1 MDDYIEFI
9 VRGHGS
15 DIWSDLSKPMLIPED
30 LYVARLGLKNFST
43 YNNIPNVEVNVN
55 NKLKIKVPDHE
66 YKLFSLETGAYE
78 LKMIAK
84 QIHNWIGVKYPH
96 LKDVE
101 ENFQLVGNEATSKA
115 EFIFKD
121 GYGVD
126 FNVPASMHKILGFAK
141 NKKIEGLGRYPAK
154 EIINIVTVTQIVFN
168 CSVTTSN
175 YINGKESPFLYNCG
189 IDVPVGYRL
198 SRELTDISYKK
209 LTTTQLSRIRVWVVD
224 QDGAPVNLRDDELT
238 VTLSLQL
245 KPHAAKV
252 SIV

>member
-9 VRGHGS
+9 VRGRGS
-15 DIWSDLSKPMLIPED
+15 DIWSDLPRPMMIPED

-43 YNNIPNVEVNVN
+43 YNNIPNVESNVN
-55 NKLKIKVPDHE
+55 NKLKIKVPGHA

-84 QIHNWIGVKYPH
+84 QIHNWISVTYPL

-101 ENFQLVGNEATSKA
+101 DDFQLIGNEATSKA
-115 EFIFKD
+115 EFILKE

-126 FNVPASMHKILGFAK
+126 FNVPGSMYKLLGFVK
-141 NKKIEGLGRYPAK
+141 NKKIEGLGRYTAK

-168 CSVTTSN
+168 CSVTASN
-175 YINGKESPFLYNCG
+175 YINGTESPFLYNCG
-189 IDVPVGYRL
+189 INVPVGYRL
-198 SRELTDISYKK
+198 SRELTDIAYKK
-209 LTTTQLSRIRVWVVD
+209 LNTSQLSRIRVWIVD
-224 QDGAPVNLRDDELT
+224 QRGAPVNLRDDELT

-245 KPHAAKV
+245 KPHTTRV
-252 SIV
+252 SVV